1 MQIFNATLNQMLVL
15 FAFIVL
21 GYFLN
26 RKKILPQNTA
36 PVISKLETNVLVP
49 CLVFNT
55 FYKYC
60 TVQNIQ
66 SKLNYILYGA
76 VITAV
81 SVLIAVILSRIFTK
95 DTYLQKI
102 YAYSFAIA
110 NYTFVGNS
118 VVVGIFG
125 EDMLFDYLI
134 FTLPL
139 SIYCYSFGTS
149 SLIPV
154 KDSKKFSFKMFLN
167 PTFGAL
173 ILGAVAGLVR
183 LPLPQFLTSAV
194 SSASACMSPFAM
206 ILTGFVVADFK
217 LKELLSI
224 KKVYFATFLRL
235 IVIPLVFV
243 FALKLLNTE
252 QIIITLTLS
261 ATAMPL
267 GLNTVVFP
275 AAYGGDITTGA
286 SMALLSHVI
295 SVITIPVMFAILI

>member
-15 FAFIVL
+15 FVFIVL

-26 RKKILPQNTA
+26 RKKILPENTA
-36 PVISKLETNVLVP
+36 TVISKLETNVLVP

-76 VITAV
+76 VITAL
-81 SVLIAVILSRIFTK
+81 SVLVAVILSRVFTK
-95 DTYLQKI
+95 DNYLQKI

-173 ILGAVAGLVR
+173 LLGAVAGLIS
-183 LPLPQFLTSAV
+183 LPLPRFLTSAV

-235 IVIPLVFV
+235 ILIPLAFV
-243 FALKLLNTE
+243 FALKFFNTE
-252 QIIITLTLS
+252 QIIITLTLA

-286 SMALLSHVI
+286 SMALISHVI
-295 SVITIPVMFAILI
+295 SVITIPVMFAIFV